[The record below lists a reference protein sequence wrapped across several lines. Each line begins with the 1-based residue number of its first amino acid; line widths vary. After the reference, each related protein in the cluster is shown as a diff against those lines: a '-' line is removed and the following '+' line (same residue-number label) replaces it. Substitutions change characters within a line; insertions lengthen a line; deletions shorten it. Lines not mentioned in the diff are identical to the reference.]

1 LTGEVKVNVFHDGKG
16 FWVREIM
23 DRLGVQAQEIIAIGD
38 SQGDL
43 EMFALS
49 GFGVSFNSS
58 SPELDDA
65 ADLVIR
71 TGNLADIIP
80 GLPL

>member
-1 LTGEVKVNVFHDGKG
+1 MKRLRVQGK
-16 FWVREIM
+16 
-23 DRLGVQAQEIIAIGD
+23 EIIAIGD

-80 GLPL
+80 GLPV